1 MANYDRILVFG
12 AHHDDELTMACTM
25 ANFVA
30 EGTQVYVCI
39 MTDGCE
45 GYPRPEM
52 KDTIAEV
59 RSREADACDQVIGIT
74 KRFKLNSPDMA
85 LVNDK
90 ETLLKCVQIIREVK
104 PDAIFTHGPHDNHR
118 DHLNTHAITVQARWH
133 AGQPVA
139 ADMGPSWT
147 TPHLY
152 YYKGLL
158 DRSLPCIQ
166 LDVTATAEKRPE
178 ALATQVSQHT
188 LFRRTKEDF
197 LADAER
203 IKRDRPRTTDTFW
216 IAPKNQFS
224 GLLPKGL

>member
-1 MANYDRILVFG
+1 MPHYDRILVFG

-25 ANFVA
+25 AKLA
-30 EGTQVYVCI
+30 QEGTEVYVCI

-52 KDTIAEV
+52 RDTIVET
-59 RSREADACDQVIGIT
+59 RSREADEADKVLGVT
-74 KRFKLNSPDMA
+74 RRFKLNSPDMA

-90 ETLLKCVQIIREVK
+90 ETLLKCVGIVRKVR

-118 DHLNTHAITVQARWH
+118 DHLNTHANTVEARWH

-139 ADMGPSWT
+139 ASLGESWK

-152 YYKGLL
+152 FYKGLL
-158 DRSLPCIQ
+158 DQSLPSIQ
-166 LDVTATAEKRPE
+166 LDVTDTGEKRAE

-188 LFRRTKEDF
+188 LFRRTRADF

-203 IKRDRPRTTDTFW
+203 IKRDRPRTVETFW
-216 IAPKNQFS
+216 IAPKNVFNA
-224 GLLPKGL
+224 LLPTDL